1 MFRGYTSLFISCFL
15 FNSCSD
21 SPIDSRSNSISD
33 NNSSIIGTWT
43 STDWCIYEDYTCT
56 GNCVGGAFADLWIL
70 AENFDPFFTITF
82 SEDSTAQWKALYDD
96 DISDLIFSKNFD
108 GSYSIIADENDIFQV
123 KLSNSNML
131 LYWLEDDRCIEF
143 TLTKQYQVF
152 L

>member
-1 MFRGYTSLFISCFL
+1 MFKKYITTVIFCFL
-15 FNSCSD
+15 FSACAD
-21 SPIDSRSNSISD
+21 SILDSSNDNIIE

-70 AENFDPFFTITF
+70 VEDQIDIPFTITF

-96 DISDLIFSKNFD
+96 DTGELVFSKNSD
-108 GSYSIIADENDIFQV
+108 GSYSLIENENEIFQV

-131 LYWLEDDRCIEF
+131 LYWLEDGRCIEF
-143 TLTKQYQVF
+143 TLTK
-152 L
+152 

>member
-1 MFRGYTSLFISCFL
+1 MFKKYIPIVIFCFL
-15 FNSCSD
+15 FSTCAD
-21 SPIDSRSNSISD
+21 SILDSSNDNIIE

-70 AENFDPFFTITF
+70 VEDQIDPRFTITF

-96 DISDLIFSKNFD
+96 DTGELVFSKNSD
-108 GSYSIIADENDIFQV
+108 GSYSLIESENEIFQV

-131 LYWLEDDRCIEF
+131 LYWLEDGRCIEF
-143 TLTKQYQVF
+143 TLTK
-152 L
+152 

>member
-1 MFRGYTSLFISCFL
+1 MFKKYIPTVIFCFL
-15 FNSCSD
+15 FSACAD
-21 SPIDSRSNSISD
+21 SILDSSNDNIIE

-70 AENFDPFFTITF
+70 VEDQIDPRFTITF

-96 DISDLIFSKNFD
+96 DTGELVFSKNSD
-108 GSYSIIADENDIFQV
+108 GSYSLIENENEIFQV

-131 LYWLEDDRCIEF
+131 LYWLEDGRCIEF
-143 TLTKQYQVF
+143 TLTK
-152 L
+152 

>member
-1 MFRGYTSLFISCFL
+1 MFKKYIPTVIFCFL
-15 FNSCSD
+15 FSACAD
-21 SPIDSRSNSISD
+21 SILDSSNDNIIE

-70 AENFDPFFTITF
+70 VEDQIDIPFTITF

-96 DISDLIFSKNFD
+96 DTGELVFSKNMD
-108 GSYSIIADENDIFQV
+108 GSYSLIENENEIFQV

-131 LYWLEDDRCIEF
+131 LYWLEDGRCIEF
-143 TLTKQYQVF
+143 TLTK
-152 L
+152 

>member
-1 MFRGYTSLFISCFL
+1 MFKKYIPTVIFCFL
-15 FNSCSD
+15 FSACAD
-21 SPIDSRSNSISD
+21 SILDSSNDNIIE

-70 AENFDPFFTITF
+70 VEDQIDIPFTITF

-96 DISDLIFSKNFD
+96 DTGELVFSKNSD
-108 GSYSIIADENDIFQV
+108 GSYSLIENENEIFQV

-131 LYWLEDDRCIEF
+131 LYWLEDGRCIEF
-143 TLTKQYQVF
+143 TLTK
-152 L
+152 